1 MVGDDV
7 EEFAIRRL
15 LGQGPE
21 RAGLVVP
28 ARRPVPVHDAV
39 EPQRRFLGQ
48 HVAVPE
54 EVHADDRRRIG
65 FVGLAAV
72 ETRALVLRQRRAAIR
87 QARRVDQIGE
97 LADIAPRLG
106 LGELPDLPHPP
117 PERIIAIAP
126 GLPLRRDAADE
137 AVEGVP
143 FIAPDL
149 HPEAVALDPA
159 LDHAAA
165 FVMGEGQPLA
175 ARAARGLH
183 QSAGARLPGDEPA
196 NVFAQ
201 PGDRLRAEGSSA
213 RHIAGGV
220 IGELLDERVAE
231 TRLAHLPVLVISIGG
246 LAPQLVGNRER
257 RGRLVPAIAALDLRA
272 GATITIW
279 RRKLTNALFSSPQ
292 F

>member
-65 FVGLAAV
+65 VRALGLI

-87 QARRVDQIGE
+87 QARRVDQLGE
-97 LADIAPRLG
+97 LADIASRLG
-106 LGELPDLPHPP
+106 LGELLDLPHPP

-149 HPEAVALDPA
+149 CAEAVALHPP

-165 FVMGEGQPLA
+165 FVVGEGQPLA
-175 ARAARGLH
+175 ARAARCLH
-183 QSAGARLPGDEPA
+183 QSARARLPGDEPA
-196 NVFAQ
+196 DVLAQ
-201 PGDRLRAEGSSA
+201 PRDRLWAGGGSV
-213 RHIAGGV
+213 RHVAGGV
-220 IGELLDERVAE
+220 DSRINLSKIFVHKR
-231 TRLAHLPVLVISIGG
+231 
-246 LAPQLVGNRER
+246 
-257 RGRLVPAIAALDLRA
+257 
-272 GATITIW
+272 
-279 RRKLTNALFSSPQ
+279 F
-292 F
+292 